1 MTYWHMQFFKKR
13 PNGEEERLLK
23 QKSLIGISEDNSKSQ
38 IKQFQETLAI
48 GDIVLVRRGGEVHAL
63 VEVIGEVEEIPY
75 DYYKDKNRLDWF
87 KYRRKVKVL
96 DWGKKDMDAFPQRQ
110 GSLQRLVNKKTKSYQ
125 YIHNW
130 YTQILQKEYKQEELI
145 EGTYK
150 IKELYIKDNQ
160 KIFQDFKID
169 FTSDGK
175 NPLPIIVIA
184 GKNGTGKTTLLEYLA
199 NFEIENSDYIEI
211 FKVRDDLVVDS
222 FKIVEGIK
230 GIQSMKK
237 EYSEHIEYLLVY
249 SNKITDVKDF
259 ILKKHRKRSRKL
271 DSIKKAT
278 KEIGDFIEN
287 TFAGMDLSFK
297 LIDVDDTERDNEKII
312 FKNKNGKEFDIDNL
326 STGEKT
332 LLSKVLYLYFK
343 GVKNQIILI
352 DEPELSLHPR
362 WQNQVLKLYENFANE
377 NNCQIIIATH
387 SPHIIGSAKNE
398 SIRLLTEDGVI
409 DNFSQSYGLEFNK
422 ILTDIMDV
430 DDLRTPDIE
439 KDFKFI
445 KKEIYSNN
453 YRDNPRFERVW
464 KHLEENL
471 ENNDIDLD
479 SLRHD
484 FELMKKMIF
493 SYENIGKEEFK
504 KVWNRL
510 EKNLGKSDLDLKL
523 LRLEMKFRDR

>member
-1 MTYWHMQFFKKR
+1 MTYWHMQLHPYQNDWNREK
-13 PNGEEERLLK
+13 ELLE
-23 QKSLIGISEDNSKSQ
+23 SLSIIGLGVVDNNYNNIQ
-38 IKQFQETLAI
+38 NKQFQDMKI
-48 GDIVLVRRGGEVHAL
+48 GDIVLIKHGQTVISL
-63 VEVIGEVEEIPY
+63 VEVIGESEDNRENNY
-75 DYYKDKNRLDWF
+75 DNLDWF
-87 KYRRKVKVL
+87 RYRRKVKVL
-96 DWGKKDMDAFPQRQ
+96 EYAKSMDSFPQPR
-110 GSLQRLVNKKTKSYQ
+110 GALQKSISKSSKSYK

-130 YTQILQKEYKQEELI
+130 YTEILQKYYNKNELK

-150 IKELYIKDNQ
+150 LKELYIKDNQ

-169 FTSDGK
+169 LTSDGK

-199 NFEIENSDYIEI
+199 NFEIINSDYIEI

-222 FKIVEGIK
+222 FKIVDGVK

-237 EYSEHIEYLLVY
+237 EYIEHIEYLPVY

-259 ILKKHRKRSRKL
+259 ILKKHRKRSREL

-278 KEIGDFIEN
+278 QEIGDFIEN

-398 SIRLLTEDGVI
+398 YIRILTEDGVI
-409 DNFSQSYGLEFNK
+409 NDVLAYG
-422 ILTDIMDV
+422 
-430 DDLRTPDIE
+430 RDIE
-439 KDFKFI
+439 W
-445 KKEIYSNN
+445 
-453 YRDNPRFERVW
+453 V
-464 KHLEENL
+464 LEEVMGASYTREQSIVKKIEECQKLLNDEKYDEAERLIDAL
-471 ENNDIDLD
+471 EKIIGSNDSEILAMRNDIAFW
-479 SLRHD
+479 R
-484 FELMKKMIF
+484 E
-493 SYENIGKEEFK
+493 
-504 KVWNRL
+504 
-510 EKNLGKSDLDLKL
+510 
-523 LRLEMKFRDR
+523 